1 MTTDVGVRVNLLHQ
15 STFLLSFFSFL
26 PFILFLFIVPAFHSL
41 FILLPVPLFQFTS
54 KSQIKTVKI
63 TLVTSNRANVL
74 KCSFFKTPSPH
85 GLLIF
90 RWTPAPPP
98 RLPPYPPSKNPGTSR
113 RILEGLEHPGQPA
126 APSIHLPLFLFL
138 FTLSSLLY
146 CPVHQPPLVGSL
158 QPPHPPLSPTASPI
172 SINHNQSK
180 RDNDPRIP
188 KHPQETAWQTINTV
202 TFK

>member
-41 FILLPVPLFQFTS
+41 FIFLPVPLFQFTS

-74 KCSFFKTPSPH
+74 KCSFFFKTPSPH

-126 APSIHLPLFLFL
+126 APSIHLPLFILSFYSYSLFL
-138 FTLSSLLY
+138 LY
-146 CPVHQPPLVGSL
+146 FIVLCTN
-158 QPPHPPLSPTASPI
+158 PHWSAPCSPHTPPLSPTASPI

-188 KHPQETAWQTINTV
+188 KHPKETA
-202 TFK
+202 